1 MLQVNFTLEISS
13 DESDTMKDNHKMT
26 IDFQPSHSGKH
37 IKPITKIN

>member
-1 MLQVNFTLEISS
+1 MIEWYYS
-13 DESDTMKDNHKMT
+13 MKDNHKMA